1 MLWLGGFLVPIKIQA
16 SKNANTYDPPSINVL
31 ELAIQHLLLLE
42 FQEILDGGDKAR
54 PRPRVRDSA
63 LVPTGECWLR

>member
-1 MLWLGGFLVPIKIQA
+1 MLWLGGFLVSIKTQA

-31 ELAIQHLLLLE
+31 ELAIQHLLLE

-63 LVPTGECWLR
+63 LVLTGECWLR